1 MLSENILA
9 KGIVDLVLYD
19 AEGNIKETR
28 SENLVVSTGL
38 AFIASRMSGVASAVM
53 SHMAIGTNN
62 TAASAAQTALIA
74 QSAIVALSTTS
85 IVTTTV
91 TNDTV
96 QYVCTFGAG
105 TGTGALVEAGLF
117 NAASAGTMLSRTV
130 FAVINKGA
138 SDVLTITW
146 KVTIA

>member
-19 AEGNIKETR
+19 SEGNIKETR
-28 SENLVVSTGL
+28 SENLVVSTGR
-38 AFIASRMSGVASAVM
+38 AFIASRMASAASAVI

-62 TAASAAQTALIA
+62 TAASAAQTALIS
-74 QSAIVALSTTS
+74 QSAIVALSTTT

-117 NAASAGTMLSRTV
+117 NAASAGTMLSRTI
-130 FAVINKGA
+130 FDVINKGA

-146 KVTIA
+146 KITIA